1 MQEVSIWKSLD
12 HPFIIPFH
20 ASFQDEQHVHLVVAY
35 ASGGD
40 MSGLVRKLRR
50 LEKSLARFY
59 MAEVVCALGYLH
71 EHDIIYRDLKPE
83 VNYTENLHFEY
94 YPKNGITIPQKYRL
108 SILTIYNLEHHDHK

>member
-1 MQEVSIWKSLD
+1 M
-12 HPFIIPFH
+12 
-20 ASFQDEQHVHLVVAY
+20 HLVVAY

-40 MSGLVRKLRR
+40 LSGLLRRLKR

-83 VNYTENLHFEY
+83 VSHPFDR
-94 YPKNGITIPQKYRL
+94 IA
-108 SILTIYNLEHHDHK
+108 